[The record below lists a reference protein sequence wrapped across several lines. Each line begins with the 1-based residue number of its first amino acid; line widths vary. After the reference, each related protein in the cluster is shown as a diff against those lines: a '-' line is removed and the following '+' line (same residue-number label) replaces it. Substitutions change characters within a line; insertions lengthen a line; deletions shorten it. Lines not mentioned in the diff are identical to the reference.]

1 MGLMNRT
8 RRHLAFIWI
17 SVAMMVAYGLPL
29 LGQGGNGGQ
38 GGETRA
44 KVPEAPSIGF
54 FGSYRVGADKMD
66 PSKLPFIGAWRINF
80 DRSDPAMKLQG
91 RFKET
96 GTLIFTA
103 VNGGLKQEVFLFY
116 PPKDDSYKTHFTDDG
131 REFWFQ
137 LDGKNIYENPQGPN
151 GLGQTV
157 GMWLVDRNTMMR
169 ERATKGVIDERVLYR
184 VSPDGKTL
192 VWTNFYASGDGGHVV
207 WDRIELPRR

>member
-1 MGLMNRT
+1 MNRT

-44 KVPEAPSIGF
+44 KEPEAPSIGF

-80 DRSDPAMKLQG
+80 DRSDPAMKAQG

-131 REFWFQ
+131 REFWFK

>member
-1 MGLMNRT
+1 MGLMNRI

-17 SVAMMVAYGLPL
+17 GVAMMVAYGLPL

-80 DRSDPAMKLQG
+80 DRSDPAMKAQG

-131 REFWFQ
+131 REFWFK

-169 ERATKGVIDERVLYR
+169 ERTTKGVIDERVLYR

>member
-80 DRSDPAMKLQG
+80 DRSDPAMKAQG

-116 PPKDDSYKTHFTDDG
+116 PPKDDFTDDG
-131 REFWFQ
+131 REFWFK

>member
-1 MGLMNRT
+1 MNRT

-17 SVAMMVAYGLPL
+17 GVAMMVAYGLPL

-131 REFWFQ
+131 REFWFK

-184 VSPDGKTL
+184 VSPDRKTL

>member
-1 MGLMNRT
+1 MNRT

-44 KVPEAPSIGF
+44 KLPEAPSIGF

-80 DRSDPAMKLQG
+80 DRSDPAMKAQG